1 MANRPWDVN
10 RQILYKILKTYRK
23 DAGITQKELAESLSK
38 PQSYVAKYEIG
49 ERKLDFVEVATVCEK
64 LSVSLIEL
72 SASYL
77 EFTKK

>member
-10 RQILYKILKTYRK
+10 RQILCKMLKKYRK
-23 DAGITQKELAESLSK
+23 DASLTQEELAQSLDK

-77 EFTKK
+77 EATKK